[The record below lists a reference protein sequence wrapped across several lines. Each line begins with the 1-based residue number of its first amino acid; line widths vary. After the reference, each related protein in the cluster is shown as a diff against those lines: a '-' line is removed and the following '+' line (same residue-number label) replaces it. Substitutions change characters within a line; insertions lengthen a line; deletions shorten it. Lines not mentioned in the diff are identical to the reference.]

1 MADNEEALTHLQE
14 LYDLIQKSDVDRH
27 KKREVGE
34 LYKKIN
40 DSFFVENIDYQK
52 ELQNVKKE
60 LKDIKSKLN
69 LKPNPVNN
77 YNYIGDL
84 NLRDL
89 LENDDKEMQ
98 KAEGRLYMSERNF
111 GKFCIHTFKQVEGVI
126 YYFFAHWFQN
136 YLINNT
142 YFNDFARKSL
152 INSLEKDAEFNKKE
166 VDENE
171 LKELQQRKDFSDTDL
186 TDKSFSLI
194 NHFKF
199 FHQHYIPKNEKVIFD
214 YKTINRLRQA
224 RNFYTHR
231 NGKNDFGELP
241 KPVQKFIND
250 ENFLN
255 VKSNLSKINEQVAKC
270 LK

>member
-14 LYDLIQKSDVDRH
+14 LYDLIQNSDVDSH

-40 DSFFVENIDYQK
+40 DSIFVENVDYEK
-52 ELQNVKKE
+52 EVQNVKKE
-60 LKDIKSKLN
+60 LKNINSKLN

-77 YNYIGDL
+77 YRYIEDL

-89 LENDDKEMQ
+89 LENDNKEMQ
-98 KAEGRLYMSERNF
+98 IAEGRLYISERDF

-126 YYFFAHWFQN
+126 YYFFTYWFKN

-186 TDKSFSLI
+186 TNNSFRLI

-199 FHQHYIPKNEKVIFD
+199 FHQNYIPKNEKVIFD
-214 YKTINRLRQA
+214 YTIIDRLRQA
-224 RNFYTHR
+224 RNFYAHR
-231 NGKNDFGELP
+231 NGKNDFDEL
-241 KPVQKFIND
+241 KNNVQTFIKE
-250 ENFLN
+250 ENFVN
-255 VKSNLSKINEQVAKC
+255 IKANLSKINRQIARF